1 MRVLFLAALVA
12 VTAACGAYQFPGGSA
27 AQTGRVS
34 GTVMV
39 YPCAPVEE
47 QGQPCKF
54 MDGAGLQIVFTNG
67 SSVASTAVDSNGKY
81 SIDLVAGSW
90 NVSFKGIA
98 RIISGPATVNVPAG
112 GSVVADYQVDS
123 GIRAPGP
130 PITAS

>member
-1 MRVLFLAALVA
+1 MRILVLAGLLVM
-12 VTAACGAYQFPGGSA
+12 TAACGAYQFPGASA
-27 AQTGRVS
+27 AQTGHVT

-39 YPCAPVEE
+39 YPCAPVEQ
-47 QGQPCKF
+47 QGQPCKYAF
-54 MDGAGLQIVFTNG
+54 GAGLQIVFTNG
-67 SSVASTAVDSNGKY
+67 STVTSTTVDPNGKY
-81 SIDLVAGSW
+81 SIDLAAGTW

-98 RIISGPATVNVPAG
+98 RIISGPATVTVPAG